1 MRPAIRFATSEEDRE
16 RVYRFRFRIY
26 VEEMLRKQTYADPVR
41 RRVEEPFDASGYIL
55 MAEQGDQLVGTLR
68 TNFARDTDFSYYPE
82 LFSMHSVGAAFPQA
96 VSLST
101 KFMIAAN
108 LRAGTLAVRMARVVF
123 ELGRLQGIRHDFI
136 DCNAHLE
143 AFFTGLGYRRYSP
156 YVEHPEYG
164 RVLPLRLDIED
175 HDFLKSLGSPFVRDR
190 GWGGDLQIE
199 FPTRPGVVPTAA
211 SPRFLASSEI
221 QSQSQAA

>member
-1 MRPAIRFATSEEDRE
+1 MRPTIRFATSEEDRE
-16 RVYRFRFRIY
+16 RVYRFRYQVY

-41 RRVEEPFDASGYIL
+41 RWIEEPFDATGYLL

-68 TNFARDTDFSYYPE
+68 TNFASETDFSYYPE
-82 LFSMHSVGAAFPQA
+82 LFSMNSVGPAFPEA

-101 KFMIAAN
+101 KFMIAPN
-108 LRAGTLAVRMARVVF
+108 LRAGTLAVRLARVVY
-123 ELGRLQGIRHDFI
+123 ELGRVRGIRHDFI

-156 YVEHPEYG
+156 HVEHPEYG

-175 HDFLKSLGSPFVRDR
+175 RDYLRCLGSPFARDR

-199 FPTRPGVVPTAA
+199 FPTRPGVVPTE
-211 SPRFLASSEI
+211 SSSRFPTSSAI
-221 QSQSQAA
+221 QPQPQAA